1 MSSAAS
7 TGSDFAGSGE
17 VRARLRSMDWSRSGL
32 GPPQSWSPVLR
43 QMVDVCLDSGFPILI
58 NWGPELIA
66 VYNDAFAQTLGG
78 KHPDALG
85 RSARETWPE
94 SWDSIGARLH
104 EVMPGGR
111 TLTWENERQIL
122 ERNGYPEEC
131 FFTFSHS
138 PIRESDG
145 TIVGMFTASI
155 ETTAKMIGDRRMR
168 VVRQLGAMSVTDT
181 VSTVDCCRAALSI
194 LRRTRESV
202 PFAAAVLTSVGA
214 GDADAAV
221 NDWEPVGGYGLA
233 ADADVADF
241 LRAVDSRDAVL
252 QRVLKTADAEA
263 VTGLRDQLPDVLPA
277 GPLGPLR
284 PDAAVVLPL
293 TVSGRSEPIGAL
305 ILGVNPYRPLDD
317 DFWAFAKL
325 IGRQIRV
332 ALTDTIAYELE
343 RQRVQVLADLDR
355 AKMEF
360 FQNVSHELRTPLT
373 LLLSPL
379 RDLLQSPGRL
389 TPDEEREDLEAAVRA
404 AERLQLMVEALL
416 DFSGAEARTL
426 KPELQPTDLVALTAE
441 VASMFRATAEHAG
454 LRFEVATAT
463 EPVTALVDRG
473 MWSTIVTNLL
483 SNAMKFTPSG
493 GVEVAVTAAGAT
505 VTLTVTDTGVGIPAA
520 QQQLVFDRFYRAAGG
535 EQEHGAGIGL
545 ALVSDLARAH
555 KGTVQLHSQPGSGST
570 FTVVLPT
577 RIVGW
582 APGQDVVE
590 PADGGHSRQA
600 WLIED
605 DADLRTYVTRLL
617 TDNEWTTRIFGDAES
632 AIEALT
638 AGKVDP
644 PDLVVTD
651 VMLPGRS
658 GLDLV
663 RELRSHEHV
672 ARVPVIVLTARSGT
686 DAIAEGFEAGA
697 DDYVTKPFSAQEL
710 LSRVQ
715 ANYGL
720 QRIREGA
727 VDAAETRADQIRQA
741 LDSNRTIGTAIGI
754 LMAGYRLS
762 ATDAFQLLV
771 ASSQQV
777 NVKLREL
784 SNQVVETGKLPF
796 RPTIIDE
803 LVIRVSGRTAA
814 RSRTDKAR

>member
-1 MSSAAS
+1 MTSAES
-7 TGSDFAGSGE
+7 PGVDFAGPGD
-17 VRARLRSMDWSRSGL
+17 VRARLRSLDWSRTGL

-58 NWGPELIA
+58 NWGPELVAI
-66 VYNDAFAQTLGG
+66 YNDAFARTLGG
-78 KHPDALG
+78 KHPGALG
-85 RSARETWPE
+85 RSAHDTWPE
-94 SWDSIGARLH
+94 SWDAIGARLH
-104 EVMPGGR
+104 EVIQDGT

-138 PIRESDG
+138 PIREVDG
-145 TIVGMFTASI
+145 TIAGMFTASI
-155 ETTAKMIGDRRMR
+155 ETTAKMVGERRMR
-168 VVRQLGAMSVTDT
+168 VVRQLGAMSVTDAG
-181 VSTVDCCRAALSI
+181 STVDCCRAALNI

-202 PFAAAVLTSVGA
+202 PFAAAVLTS
-214 GDADAAV
+214 DADSADPAV
-221 NDWEPVGGYGLA
+221 DDWEPVGGYGLA
-233 ADADVADF
+233 ADADVSDF
-241 LRAVDSRDAVL
+241 LRAVDSRDGVL

-305 ILGVNPYRPLDD
+305 VLGVNPYRPLDD

-389 TPDEEREDLEAAVRA
+389 TPAEEREDLEAAVRA

-426 KPELQPTDLVALTAE
+426 KPALQPTDLVALTGE

-454 LRFEVATAT
+454 LRFEVATPAD
-463 EPVTALVDRG
+463 PVTALVDRG

-493 GVEVAVTAAGAT
+493 GVEVALAAAGAT

-520 QQQLVFDRFYRAAGG
+520 QQQLVFDRFYRATGG
-535 EQEHGAGIGL
+535 EQDHGAGIGL

-555 KGTVQLHSQPGSGST
+555 KGTVQLRSEPGSGST

-582 APGQDVVE
+582 APGQEVVE
-590 PADGGHSRQA
+590 PSNAEHSKQA

-617 TDNEWTTRIFGDAES
+617 TDNEWTTRVFGDAES

-638 AGKVDP
+638 SGTVDP

-663 RELRSHEHV
+663 RELRAQEHV

-720 QRIREGA
+720 QRFREEA

-741 LDSNRTIGTAIGI
+741 LDSNRMIGTAVGI

-762 ATDAFQLLV
+762 AADAFQLLV

-777 NVKLREL
+777 NLKLREL

-796 RPTIIDE
+796 RPTIIDD
-803 LVIRVSGRTAA
+803 LVIRVSGRSNG

>member
-1 MSSAAS
+1 MTSAES
-7 TGSDFAGSGE
+7 PGVDFAGPGD
-17 VRARLRSMDWSRSGL
+17 VRAHLRSMDWSRTGL

-58 NWGPELIA
+58 NWGPELVAI
-66 VYNDAFAQTLGG
+66 YNDAFARTLGG
-78 KHPDALG
+78 KHPGALG
-85 RSARETWPE
+85 RSAHDTWPE
-94 SWDSIGARLH
+94 SWDAIGHRLH
-104 EVMPGGR
+104 EVIQDGT

-138 PIRESDG
+138 PIREVDG
-145 TIVGMFTASI
+145 TIAGMFTASI
-155 ETTAKMIGDRRMR
+155 ETTAKMVGERRMR
-168 VVRQLGAMSVTDT
+168 VVRQLGAMSVTDAG
-181 VSTVDCCRAALSI
+181 STVDCCRAALNI

-202 PFAAAVLTSVGA
+202 PFAGAVLTS
-214 GDADAAV
+214 DADSADPAV
-221 NDWEPVGGYGLA
+221 DDWEPVGGYGLA
-233 ADADVADF
+233 ADADVSDF
-241 LRAVDSRDAVL
+241 LRAVDSRDGVL

-305 ILGVNPYRPLDD
+305 VLGVNPYRPLDD

-389 TPDEEREDLEAAVRA
+389 TPAEEREDLEAAVRA

-426 KPELQPTDLVALTAE
+426 KPALQPTDLVALTGE

-454 LRFEVATAT
+454 LRFEVAAPAD
-463 EPVTALVDRG
+463 PVTALVDRG

-493 GVEVAVTAAGAT
+493 GVEVALAAAGAT

-520 QQQLVFDRFYRAAGG
+520 QQQLVFDRFYRATGG
-535 EQEHGAGIGL
+535 EQDHGAGIGL

-555 KGTVQLHSQPGSGST
+555 KGTVQLRSEPGSGST

-582 APGQDVVE
+582 APGQEVVE
-590 PADGGHSRQA
+590 PSNAEHSKQA

-617 TDNEWTTRIFGDAES
+617 TDNEWTTRVFGDAES

-638 AGKVDP
+638 SGTVDP

-663 RELRSHEHV
+663 RELRAQEHV

-720 QRIREGA
+720 QRFREEA

-741 LDSNRTIGTAIGI
+741 LDSNRMIGTAVGI

-762 ATDAFQLLV
+762 AADAFQLLV

-777 NVKLREL
+777 NLKLREL

-796 RPTIIDE
+796 RPTIIDD
-803 LVIRVSGRTAA
+803 LVIRVSGRSNG

>member
-1 MSSAAS
+1 MTSAES
-7 TGSDFAGSGE
+7 PGVDFAGPGD
-17 VRARLRSMDWSRSGL
+17 VRARLRSLDWSRTGL

-43 QMVDVCLDSGFPILI
+43 QMVDVCLESGFPILI
-58 NWGPELIA
+58 NWGPELVAI
-66 VYNDAFAQTLGG
+66 YNDAFARTLGG
-78 KHPDALG
+78 KHPGALG
-85 RSARETWPE
+85 RSARDTWPE
-94 SWDSIGARLH
+94 SWDAIGHRLH
-104 EVMPGGR
+104 EVIQDGT

-138 PIRESDG
+138 PIRELDG
-145 TIVGMFTASI
+145 TIAGMFTASI
-155 ETTAKMIGDRRMR
+155 ETTAKMIGERRMR
-168 VVRQLGAMSVTDT
+168 VVRQLGGMSVTDAG
-181 VSTVDCCRAALSI
+181 STVDCCRAALNI

-202 PFAAAVLTSVGA
+202 PFAAAVLTADADS
-214 GDADAAV
+214 ADAAV
-221 NDWEPVGGYGLA
+221 DDWEPVGGYGLA
-233 ADADVADF
+233 ADADVSDF
-241 LRAVDSRDAVL
+241 LRAVDSRDGVL

-263 VTGLRDQLPDVLPA
+263 VIGLRDQLPDVLPA

-305 ILGVNPYRPLDD
+305 VLGVNPYRPLDD
-317 DFWAFAKL
+317 DFWAFGKL

-389 TPDEEREDLEAAVRA
+389 TPAEEREDLEAAVRA

-426 KPELQPTDLVALTAE
+426 KPALQPTDLVALTGE

-454 LRFEVATAT
+454 LRFEVAAPAD
-463 EPVTALVDRG
+463 PVTALVDRG

-493 GVEVAVTAAGAT
+493 GVEVALAAAGAT

-520 QQQLVFDRFYRAAGG
+520 QQQLVFDRFYRATGG
-535 EQEHGAGIGL
+535 EQDHGAGIGL

-555 KGTVQLHSQPGSGST
+555 KGTVQLRSEPGSGST

-582 APGQDVVE
+582 APGQEVVE
-590 PADGGHSRQA
+590 PSNAEHSKQA

-617 TDNEWTTRIFGDAES
+617 TDNEWTTRVFGDAES

-638 AGKVDP
+638 SGTVDP

-663 RELRSHEHV
+663 RELRAQEHV

-686 DAIAEGFEAGA
+686 DATAEGFEAGA

-720 QRIREGA
+720 QRFREEA

-741 LDSNRTIGTAIGI
+741 LDSNRMIGTAVGI

-762 ATDAFQLLV
+762 AADAFQLLV

-777 NVKLREL
+777 NLKLREL

-796 RPTIIDE
+796 RPTIIDD
-803 LVIRVSGRTAA
+803 LVIRVSGRSNG